1 MIGIRGQRRVI
12 EVVLCASLAMVGRAA
27 RAADTPTAA
36 TDSAETIPGIPGG
49 PPLVKGETPEETYQ
63 LNFVGLV
70 HQETGGYRGGNGMW
84 VAKTETWWGVRGKY
98 KLRLGPIEF
107 YDAVARS
114 DLHDKA
120 RTRVIITASCLVAG
134 AGLGVGGAIY
144 AFSHA
149 NSSSPPTGGILAI
162 MGGAALIFVAVQLR
176 FETVPEAE
184 AYKMARIYNDRLRA
198 QLGLP
203 PIVEDPTEPH
213 ASSPRARPRQRR
225 FSFVPALAP
234 DGGGLLV
241 VGSF

>member
-1 MIGIRGQRRVI
+1 MIGIRARHRVI

-27 RAADTPTAA
+27 RAADAPSAA
-36 TDSAETIPGIPGG
+36 AGSAEMIPGIPGG
-49 PPLVKGETPEETYQ
+49 PPLIKGETPEETYQ

-70 HQETGGYRGGNGMW
+70 HQETGGYQTPHGYM
-84 VAKTETWWGVRGKY
+84 AKTETWWGVRGKY

-120 RTRVIITASCLVAG
+120 KTRVILTASCLVAG
-134 AGLGVGGAIY
+134 AGLAVGGAIY

-203 PIVEDPTEPH
+203 PIVEDPTQPE

-225 FSFVPALAP
+225 VSFVPALAP